1 MVKIFGRNRF
11 FHLYDDAGDRM
22 SLVCAD
28 PFSRCVKRI
37 ASLLIGGDN
46 GLQHLTVHGPVF
58 FAQGLKNGFHRRPAA
73 LRINI

>member
-11 FHLYDDAGDRM
+11 FHLDDDAGNRM
-22 SLVCAD
+22 PLVGAD
-28 PFSRCVKRI
+28 PISRCIKRI
-37 ASLLIGGDN
+37 PSLLIGGDN

-58 FAQGLKNGFHRRPAA
+58 FAQGLENGFHRRPAA